1 MSLIIL
7 IQGWFTEKEINGKG
21 ICIHNWRR
29 GKIHYK
35 NMVIIDGYLAG
46 LEYPTKF
53 DGNFIV
59 LLLLPTTMDHF

>member
-7 IQGWFTEKEINGKG
+7 IQEWFTEKEINGKG
-21 ICIHNWRR
+21 MHPQLAKR
-29 GKIHYK
+29 KDTFK

-53 DGNFIV
+53 DGNFII